1 MHILVTGVAGFVGKH
16 LVNHLKDEG
25 HTISGL
31 DKLEKI
37 DPVILS
43 TLEDYNS
50 CDLSD
55 QAIVHFSHK
64 IDSIVHLAGEASVSA
79 ENSQQKNNNVTAT
92 KVLLQFAE
100 TQQINKIIFLS
111 SEKVDN
117 SNSNS
122 AYAISKRR
130 AEQLILKKS
139 EASGFKSTILRSSM
153 VFGPGMKSNLMGFL
167 RRIKRGKHFALPN
180 SQSSVSMIGV
190 HDLCRLVCGCLNNSQ
205 TDNNVYKVTDGRSY
219 GINAIEYAVREQY
232 KIKTPN
238 LTYPKV
244 LLYLSGKLGDLSAA
258 IGIKFPINSNAYA
271 MLFENQARH
280 DDSIYSDT
288 GIKPQQNFFDE
299 IQSILAD

>member
-1 MHILVTGVAGFVGKH
+1 MHIFVTGVAGFVGKH
-16 LVNHLKDEG
+16 LVKHLKDEG

-31 DKLEKI
+31 DKLKKI
-37 DPVILS
+37 YPAILK
-43 TLEDYNS
+43 TLEDYYS

-55 QAIVHFSHK
+55 QEIANNFHK
-64 IDSIVHLAGEASVSA
+64 IDVIVHLAGEASVSE
-79 ENSQQKNNNVTAT
+79 ENSRQENDNVIAT
-92 KVLLQFAE
+92 KALLEFAE
-100 TQQINKIIFLS
+100 TNNINKIIFLS

-117 SNSNS
+117 SNN
-122 AYAISKRR
+122 AYAVSKRR
-130 AEQLILKKS
+130 AEQLILRKS
-139 EASGFKSTILRSSM
+139 EATGLNSTILRSSM
-153 VFGPGMKSNLMGFL
+153 VFGLGMKSNLMGL
-167 RRIKRGKHFALPN
+167 LMRIKNRKLLALPS

-190 HDLCRLVCGCLNNSQ
+190 HDLCRLICGCINNSR
-205 TDNNVYKVTDGRSY
+205 TDNKVYKVTDGRTY

>member
-219 GINAIEYAVREQY
+219 GINAIEHAVREQFR
-232 KIKTPN
+232 IKTPK
-238 LTYPKV
+238 LAYPKV
-244 LLYLSGKLGDLSAA
+244 LLYLSGKLGDLSNYF
-258 IGIKFPINSNAYA
+258 GIKFPMNSNAYA
-271 MLFENQARH
+271 MLFDNQVMH
-280 DDSIYSDT
+280 DDSIYLDT

-299 IQSILAD
+299 IQNILTD